1 MLNVITRSQ
10 GAILLQ
16 MTQLLIGEENSYN
29 EDFDH
34 TTPNHKV
41 ITTSKNSCMQQLWGQ
56 AQKGTKSYANMASD

>member
-16 MTQLLIGEENSYN
+16 MTQLLIGEENSHN

-41 ITTSKNSCMQQLWGQ
+41 ITTSKIAACSNYRGQ
-56 AQKGTKSYANMASD
+56 AQK